1 MTTTLVLTV
10 MAYLVH
16 FQNIRICIASKCPVV
31 SREGEAS
38 RHTEIL
44 VFSVSPIRIGNGNG
58 PAAVLL

>member
-1 MTTTLVLTV
+1 

-16 FQNIRICIASKCPVV
+16 FQNLRIYIVSKCPVV

-38 RHTEIL
+38 RHTEIS